1 MQPVDIQPQC
11 TCKKSQL
18 PTNVSVTTNSAAIN
32 KQTKTPTEKQ
42 LASRAAFKNK
52 VDEAKRL
59 QSEQPGLSYKQAI
72 KSVYGK
78 Q

>member
-1 MQPVDIQPQC
+1 MQPQC
-11 TCKKSQL
+11 TCKKSQAQQQ

-42 LASRAAFKNK
+42 LASRAQLKDN
-52 VDEAKRL
+52 VEQAKRL
-59 QSEQPGLSYKQAI
+59 QTEQPGLSYKQAI